1 MKTNAA
7 GPLFYDSW
15 EECWAAQK
23 QPEKRLGRIL
33 DAVGVTLRK
42 NVPTEIR
49 PVLFYYALHRL
60 DRPFSR
66 PGLRRVA
73 RDLWTGRK
81 KVKAALEEADA
92 RGWLDKYRRFGPKKG
107 MSSFVRLNSLRI
119 HGNRHGAF
127 GPIYYPRALRHI
139 AAARRVLINGDS
151 TKLPHV
157 ERFALAVILVAS
169 AMRGYVN
176 LDDRWLASRLNKS
189 RQTARR
195 MIRNLRDKGFI
206 VTAEASKGRIKVA
219 PLETVHVQCTPRNLV
234 DLVRDHRG
242 EGKPQTFSRS
252 KENPLLL
259 GSKKNRTLSRSR
271 GKPTLFSPGK
281 RTFHPFFPGK
291 ENSSPPREEEAQEPI
306 QILRSPPV
314 KKPKKPPP
322 LPDFRETK
330 ACQSVLRKWKTDLA
344 DDKAERESRKRAG
357 LPPLPPPGPK
367 EDPWEPDEDTPFSPE
382 ELKAVSKSCLGIL
395 KERAERDRL
404 LKEFD
409 QRERNQK

>member
-1 MKTNAA
+1 MKTSAA
-7 GPLFYDSW
+7 GPLFYESW

-42 NVPTEIR
+42 NVPAEIR

-73 RDLWTGRK
+73 RDLWTGKK

-195 MIRNLRDKGFI
+195 MIRNLRAKGFI
-206 VTAEASKGRIKVA
+206 VTSEASKGRFKVA
-219 PLETVHVQCTPRNLV
+219 PLETVHVQCTPRSLV
-234 DLVRDHRG
+234 DLVRDHRE

-252 KENPLLL
+252 KENSL
-259 GSKKNRTLSRSR
+259 
-271 GKPTLFSPGK
+271 
-281 RTFHPFFPGK
+281 
-291 ENSSPPREEEAQEPI
+291 PPREEEDQEPI

-314 KKPKKPPP
+314 KRSKKPPP

-382 ELKAVSKSCLGIL
+382 ELKTVSKSCLGIL